1 MKKKKLI
8 MLVSAGVLAIGIV
21 GGGVYVAQANSAVK
35 TEEKQNEADKELE
48 KSVDGYLAT
57 I

>member
-35 TEEKQNEADKELE
+35 TEE
-48 KSVDGYLAT
+48 
-57 I
+57 